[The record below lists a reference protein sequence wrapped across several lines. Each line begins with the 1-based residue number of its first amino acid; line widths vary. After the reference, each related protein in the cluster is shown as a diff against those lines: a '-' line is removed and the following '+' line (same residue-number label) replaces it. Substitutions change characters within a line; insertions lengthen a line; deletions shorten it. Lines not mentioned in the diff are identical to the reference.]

1 MAALLENY
9 LHVKLPL
16 YFASFLCPLQIDTVF
31 QAVCSPCSSPS
42 INANDDIDFTK
53 SISHFLFN
61 DS

>member
-1 MAALLENY
+1 MAPLLENY

-16 YFASFLCPLQIDTVF
+16 HFASFLCPLQIGTVF